1 MVTIY
6 TENGD
11 SIDIILCGECG
22 ATGGEGRESRE
33 DRSHWVV
40 KDFCQ
45 GKVQFHS
52 IYKHQN
58 QPVLSSLART
68 ALYLTQT
75 FCLWFIIWCYD
86 GGLWGCQSSTF
97 CSTLHLMLLYCVFP
111 LMLLCKLYAMLDIH
125 LESED
130 PQKASFYLLS
140 VPLPSLGWSKKLPLC
155 WEYFFRLHKKR
166 KWKHNICTAHSP
178 QPENFI
184 TSQTHIFWQLNR
196 GDTFPFLD
204 LVLCWK
210 KKIRMELASC
220 IPM

>member
-1 MVTIY
+1 MWWMW
-6 TENGD
+6 
-11 SIDIILCGECG
+11 CH
-22 ATGGEGRESRE
+22 GGEEGGRAERTGLTELWRTFVRE
-33 DRSHWVV
+33 KFNSIPFINIKTSQSYHLLPELLYTKPSVCDLSHNVIMGYEDV
-40 KDFCQ
+40 KAT
-45 GKVQFHS
+45 HY
-52 IYKHQN
+52 I
-58 QPVLSSLART
+58 LL
-68 ALYLTQT
+68 
-75 FCLWFIIWCYD
+75 
-86 GGLWGCQSSTF
+86 
-97 CSTLHLMLLYCVFP
+97 TLHLLYCVFP
-111 LMLLCKLYAMLDIH
+111 LMMLYKLYAMLDIH

-140 VPLPSLGWSKKLPLC
+140 VPLPSSGWSKKLPLC

-166 KWKHNICTAHSP
+166 KWKHNICMAHSP

-204 LVLCWK
+204 LGLCWK